1 MVATQTQGRYRV
13 SLERHRIRLFGPAR
27 EAVGAGEVEIAL
39 PPGSSAGE
47 AIAALAGMHPAVAGL
62 LPRSRVAV
70 NLEYVD
76 AATALAPGD
85 EIAILPPVG
94 GG

>member
-1 MVATQTQGRYRV
+1 MSTATTFRV
-13 SLERHRIRLFGPAR
+13 RLFGPAR
-27 EAVGAGEVEIAL
+27 EAAGAAETVVRLPAGATAAEVV
-39 PPGSSAGE
+39 
-47 AIAALAGMHPAVAGL
+47 AALRAAHPALEGL

-70 NLEYVD
+70 NGAYVD
-76 AATALAPGD
+76 AGARVEPGD

>member
-1 MVATQTQGRYRV
+1 V
-13 SLERHRIRLFGPAR
+13 SERSRHFVRLFGPAR
-27 EAVGAGEVEIAL
+27 EAAGSETVTLDLGVGATAADAV
-39 PPGSSAGE
+39 
-47 AIAALAGMHPAVAGL
+47 AALAAEHPALVAL

-76 AATALAPGD
+76 ARTPLAPGD

>member
-1 MVATQTQGRYRV
+1 MVHV
-13 SLERHRIRLFGPAR
+13 VRLFGPAR
-27 EAVGAGEVEIAL
+27 EAVGSATIELRLGPGATGADAL
-39 PPGSSAGE
+39 
-47 AIAALAGMHPAVAGL
+47 AALAAAHPVVAGL

-76 AATALAPGD
+76 AGTPLAPGD

>member
-1 MVATQTQGRYRV
+1 MSEETRV
-13 SLERHRIRLFGPAR
+13 VVRLFGPAR
-27 EAVGAGEVEIAL
+27 EAAGAETVELAL
-39 PPGSSAGE
+39 APAATAGDAVAE
-47 AIAALAGMHPAVAGL
+47 LANVNAALAPL
-62 LPRSRVAV
+62 LPRARVAV

-76 AATALAPGD
+76 ARTPLASGD

>member
-1 MVATQTQGRYRV
+1 MNYETRV
-13 SLERHRIRLFGPAR
+13 LVRLFGPAR
-27 EAVGAGEVEIAL
+27 EAAGSASVELELAAGATAADAVAAVRSAL
-39 PPGSSAGE
+39 P
-47 AIAALAGMHPAVAGL
+47 ALAPL

-76 AATALAPGD
+76 ARTPLVSGD

>member
-1 MVATQTQGRYRV
+1 MNGPERV
-13 SLERHRIRLFGPAR
+13 VVRLFGVAR
-27 EAVGAGEVEIAL
+27 EAAGAAVVEVAL
-39 PPGSSAGE
+39 PAGATARE
-47 AIAALAGMHPAVAGL
+47 AMTALAAAHPELAGL
-62 LPRSRVAV
+62 LPRSRVAI

-76 AATALAPGD
+76 AGARLEPGD

>member
-1 MVATQTQGRYRV
+1 M
-13 SLERHRIRLFGPAR
+13 RLFGPAR
-27 EAVGAGEVEIAL
+27 EAAGSASVELAL
-39 PPGSSAGE
+39 SPPATAAD
-47 AIAALAGMHPAVAGL
+47 AIAALARAHPALAPL
-62 LPRSRVAV
+62 LPRTRVAV

-76 AATALAPGD
+76 ARTPLVPGD

>member
-1 MVATQTQGRYRV
+1 MSEPA
-13 SLERHRIRLFGPAR
+13 RHVVRLFGPAR
-27 EAVGAGEVEIAL
+27 EAAGSDTVTLDLQANATAADAMAALGAGY
-39 PPGSSAGE
+39 P
-47 AIAALAGMHPAVAGL
+47 ALAAL

-76 AATALAPGD
+76 AGTPLASGD

>member
-1 MVATQTQGRYRV
+1 VSAVAV
-13 SLERHRIRLFGPAR
+13 RLFGPAR
-27 EAVGAGEVEIAL
+27 EAAGTGRVELELPAGATAADLVGELAARY
-39 PPGSSAGE
+39 P
-47 AIAALAGMHPAVAGL
+47 ALAAL

-76 AATALAPGD
+76 GGTRLAPGD
-85 EIAILPPVG
+85 EVAILPPVG

>member
-1 MVATQTQGRYRV
+1 MSKKVVHVVRM
-13 SLERHRIRLFGPAR
+13 FGPAR
-27 EAVGAGEVEIAL
+27 EAAGGESVEL
-39 PPGSSAGE
+39 TLSAG
-47 AIAALAGMHPAVAGL
+47 ATAADALAELVAIHPALGPL
-62 LPRSRVAV
+62 LPRTRVAV

-76 AATALAPGD
+76 AGTALAPGD

>member
-1 MVATQTQGRYRV
+1 MSEKVAHV
-13 SLERHRIRLFGPAR
+13 VRLFGPAR
-27 EAVGAGEVEIAL
+27 EAAGGESVELTLLAGATAADAL
-39 PPGSSAGE
+39 
-47 AIAALAGMHPAVAGL
+47 AALAAIHPALASL
-62 LPRSRVAV
+62 LPRTRVAV

-76 AATALAPGD
+76 ARTPLAPGD

>member
-1 MVATQTQGRYRV
+1 M
-13 SLERHRIRLFGPAR
+13 SLERHRVRLFGPAR
-27 EAVGAGEVEIAL
+27 EAVGADEVDLAL
-39 PPGSSAGE
+39 PSGSSA
-47 AIAALAGMHPAVAGL
+47 AAALAALAGAHPAVAAL

-70 NLEYVD
+70 NLQYVD
-76 AATALAPGD
+76 AGTPLAPGD

>member
-1 MVATQTQGRYRV
+1 M
-13 SLERHRIRLFGPAR
+13 SLERHLVRLFGPAR
-27 EAVGAGEVEIAL
+27 EAIGADPVEIAL
-39 PPGSSAGE
+39 PPGAT
-47 AIAALAGMHPAVAGL
+47 AADALTALAAAHPGLTGL

-76 AATALAPGD
+76 ARTRLAPGD

>member
-1 MVATQTQGRYRV
+1 MSDGSRV
-13 SLERHRIRLFGPAR
+13 LVRLFGPAR
-27 EAVGAGEVEIAL
+27 EAAGAESVELEL
-39 PPGSSAGE
+39 PSAATAGDAVSE
-47 AIAALAGMHPAVAGL
+47 LARTHPELAPL

-76 AATALAPGD
+76 VGTPVASGD

>member
-1 MVATQTQGRYRV
+1 MSKSAAIVV
-13 SLERHRIRLFGPAR
+13 RLFGPAR
-27 EAVGAGEVEIAL
+27 EAAGTAAVELAL
-39 PPGSSAGE
+39 SPPAT
-47 AIAALAGMHPAVAGL
+47 AADALAELARAHPALAPL
-62 LPRSRVAV
+62 LPRTRVAV

-76 AATALAPGD
+76 ARTPLAPGD

>member
-1 MVATQTQGRYRV
+1 VSGGRKHLV
-13 SLERHRIRLFGPAR
+13 RLFGPAR
-27 EAVGAGEVEIAL
+27 EAAGADSIAL
-39 PPGSSAGE
+39 ELREPAT
-47 AIAALAGMHPAVAGL
+47 AADAVAALAAAHPALKPL

-70 NLEYVD
+70 NFAYVD
-76 AATALAPGD
+76 ASTRLAPGD

>member
-1 MVATQTQGRYRV
+1 MRTVV
-13 SLERHRIRLFGPAR
+13 RLFGPAR
-27 EAVGAGEVEIAL
+27 EAAHSETLTLELGQDATAADAL
-39 PPGSSAGE
+39 V
-47 AIAALAGMHPAVAGL
+47 ALAAGYPALRAL

-76 AATALAPGD
+76 ARTRLAPGD
-85 EIAILPPVG
+85 VIAILPPVG

>member
-1 MVATQTQGRYRV
+1 MSDETRV
-13 SLERHRIRLFGPAR
+13 VVRLFGPAR
-27 EAVGAGEVEIAL
+27 E
-39 PPGSSAGE
+39 SAGAATVE
-47 AIAALAGMHPAVAGL
+47 LELSLPATAADALAELVRAHPGLAPL
-62 LPRSRVAV
+62 LPRLRVAV

-76 AATALAPGD
+76 ARTPLAPGD

>member
-1 MVATQTQGRYRV
+1 MSGGT
-13 SLERHRIRLFGPAR
+13 RHVVRLFGPAR
-27 EAVGAGEVEIAL
+27 EAAGAEEIAL
-39 PPGSSAGE
+39 ELREPATAAD
-47 AIAALAGMHPAVAGL
+47 AIAVLAASHPALKPL

-70 NLEYVD
+70 NFVYVD
-76 AATALAPGD
+76 AGTKLAPGD

>member
-1 MVATQTQGRYRV
+1 MSEEARV
-13 SLERHRIRLFGPAR
+13 VMKLFGAAR
-27 EAVGAGEVEIAL
+27 EAAGAATFVLELPAGATAADALMEVARAH
-39 PPGSSAGE
+39 P
-47 AIAALAGMHPAVAGL
+47 ALAKL
-62 LPRSRVAV
+62 LPSTRVAV

-76 AATALAPGD
+76 ARTPLATGD

>member
-1 MVATQTQGRYRV
+1 MSEGTRV
-13 SLERHRIRLFGPAR
+13 VMKLFGPAR
-27 EAVGAGEVEIAL
+27 EAAGAGSIELQLA
-39 PPGSSAGE
+39 PAATAAD
-47 AIAALAGMHPAVAGL
+47 AIAALARAYPRLAPL

-76 AATALAPGD
+76 ARTPLAPGD

>member
-1 MVATQTQGRYRV
+1 
-13 SLERHRIRLFGPAR
+13 LFGPAR
-27 EAVGAGEVEIAL
+27 EAAGSASVELAL
-39 PPGSSAGE
+39 SAPATAAD
-47 AIAALAGMHPAVAGL
+47 AIAELARARPALAPL
-62 LPRSRVAV
+62 LPRTRVAV

-76 AATALAPGD
+76 ARTPLAPGD

>member
-1 MVATQTQGRYRV
+1 M
-13 SLERHRIRLFGPAR
+13 RLFGPAR
-27 EAVGAGEVEIAL
+27 EAAGAGSVAL
-39 PPGSSAGE
+39 ELPAG
-47 AIAALAGMHPAVAGL
+47 ATAADAMAELANAHPALAGL

-76 AATALAPGD
+76 APTPLAAGD